1 MKKIL
6 ITGIAG
12 FIGFHV
18 AKKLIKKN
26 YKIIGI
32 DNLNNY
38 YDNKLKKDR
47 LKILKKKIN
56 FHKIDITNTS
66 SINSIFKKYKPDIV
80 IHLAAQAGVRYSLIN
95 PKSYINT
102 NLVGFFNVIESAKNY
117 NIKHFVYAS
126 SSSVYGLENKLPFVE
141 SFNLNKPANIYGAT
155 KLSNELIAHSY
166 SHLFNLPTTG
176 LRYFTVYGPWGR
188 PDMAL
193 FKFTK
198 SIINNNEITI
208 YNKGKM
214 SRDFTYIDD
223 AVNFTIKLIDMI
235 PKKKIPHEVYN
246 LGNNKPINLMMFLKI
261 LEKCLNK
268 KAKFKIL
275 NNQKTEIKNTK
286 SSTKKLYSKI
296 KFKKIISTKI
306 GIRKFIEWYKKY
318 YSVS

>member
-6 ITGIAG
+6 ITGVAG

-18 AKKLIKKN
+18 AKKLIKKK
-26 YKIIGI
+26 YKVIGI

-38 YDNKLKKDR
+38 YDTKLKKDR
-47 LKILKKKIN
+47 LQSLVKNIK
-56 FHKIDITNTS
+56 FHKIDITNSS
-66 SINSIFKKYKPDIV
+66 SINSIFKKYKPHIV

-95 PKSYINT
+95 PKSYIKS
-102 NLVGFFNVIESAKNY
+102 NLVGFFNVIENSKNY
-117 NIKHFVYAS
+117 KVKHFVYAS

-141 SFNLNKPANIYGAT
+141 NFNLNKPASIYGAT

-198 SIINNNEITI
+198 RMINNNEITI

-223 AVNFTIKLIDMI
+223 AVNYTIKLINMI
-235 PKKKIPHEVYN
+235 PKKEVPHEVFN
-246 LGNNKPINLMMFLKI
+246 LGNNKPINLIMFIKI

-275 NNQKTEIKNTK
+275 NNQKTEIKNTS
-286 SSTKKLYSKI
+286 SSTKKLNKYINNSINFTSIHTGVKNFV
-296 KFKKIISTKI
+296 K
-306 GIRKFIEWYKKY
+306 WYKDY
-318 YSVS
+318 YK

>member
-6 ITGIAG
+6 ITGVAG

-18 AKKLIKKN
+18 AKKLIKKK
-26 YKIIGI
+26 YKVIGI

-38 YDNKLKKDR
+38 YDTKLKKDR
-47 LKILKKKIN
+47 LQSLVKNIK
-56 FHKIDITNTS
+56 FHKIDITNSS
-66 SINSIFKKYKPDIV
+66 SINSIFKKYKPHIV

-95 PKSYINT
+95 PKSYIKS
-102 NLVGFFNVIESAKNY
+102 NLVGFFNVIENSKNY
-117 NIKHFVYAS
+117 KIKHFVYAS

-141 SFNLNKPANIYGAT
+141 NFNLNKPASIYGAT

-198 SIINNNEITI
+198 RMINNNEITI

-223 AVNFTIKLIDMI
+223 AVNYTIKLINMI
-235 PKKKIPHEVYN
+235 PKKEVPHEVFN
-246 LGNNKPINLMMFLKI
+246 LGNNKPINLIMFIKI

-296 KFKKIISTKI
+296 KVKKIISTKI

-318 YSVS
+318 YSVN